1 MIVRRDTICPLFD
14 IATIEKGKCVDG
26 ILKLNP
32 RHGFIDLWS
41 HIYEWWKN
49 H

>member
-14 IATIEKGKCVDG
+14 IPAIEKGKCVDG

-32 RHGFIDLWS
+32 RHGFIDL
-41 HIYEWWKN
+41 
-49 H
+49 